1 MCAKVY
7 TKEEQEQ
14 ALKEFERL
22 GSVTAVIHKL
32 GYPSRAAL
40 YKWYERKKA
49 GCLNNHGTMEYQLKD
64 IVSQKRKKKHDHIAS
79 GVFKKEVLRRC
90 FEE

>member
-7 TKEEQEQ
+7 TKEEQEL

-32 GYPSRAAL
+32 GDSSRAAL
-40 YKWYERKKA
+40 Y
-49 GCLNNHGTMEYQLKD
+49 Q
-64 IVSQKRKKKHDHIAS
+64 
-79 GVFKKEVLRRC
+79 
-90 FEE
+90 

>member
-7 TKEEQEQ
+7 TKEEQEL

-32 GYPSRAAL
+32 GYPSREVFLTAIAL
-40 YKWYERKKA
+40 YIPNPLISRLTRLSE
-49 GCLNNHGTMEYQLKD
+49 LQE
-64 IVSQKRKKKHDHIAS
+64 
-79 GVFKKEVLRRC
+79 
-90 FEE
+90 

>member
-1 MCAKVY
+1 MAGKMY
-7 TKEEQEQ
+7 TKEQQEQ

-40 YKWYERKKA
+40 YQWYERKKA
-49 GCLNNHGTMEYQLKD
+49 GCLNNHGTMEFNKGSIATENAQ
-64 IVSQKRKKKHDHIAS
+64 KKHKKIAS
-79 GVFKKEVLRRC
+79 AELKM
-90 FEE
+90 